1 MVLAAWGAFLVTVP
15 SALWRVLMIV
25 GLVPG
30 TQELREFEM
39 AGDGVLAYGYVFALS
54 FVQLTTGFLAVGLVR
69 PWGERF
75 LGRRVPRTPVLI
87 VATLGG
93 LAVVWL
99 FDISM
104 AGALLDGERPDANL
118 VSGVPLAV
126 MVACYAPIL
135 LWGPLE
141 LLATVGYGLRRRRP
155 GRPEPGNHDQGTK
168 EMHAAVGP
176 PEPLGTRLGAG
187 FRTAA
192 PSSDP
197 GVAARSSPDIRS
209 GGSQSLTAPP
219 ALGAR
224 AAGTEDG

>member
-1 MVLAAWGAFLVTVP
+1 MMIRKPARWTVLAAWGAFLATVP
-15 SALWRVLMIV
+15 SAVWRVLMIV
-25 GLVPG
+25 GLMPG
-30 TQELREFEM
+30 TQELRQFEI

-54 FVQLTTGFLAVGLVR
+54 FVQLTTGFLTVGLVR

-75 LGRRVPRTPVLI
+75 LGRRIPRTPVLI

-104 AGALLDGERPDANL
+104 VGALLAGQRPDANL

-141 LLATVGYGLRRRRP
+141 LLATVGYWLRQRRP
-155 GRPEPGNHDQGTK
+155 GRPEPGNHDQETK
-168 EMHAAVGP
+168 EMRTAVGH
-176 PEPLGTRLGAG
+176 PEAFG
-187 FRTAA
+187 
-192 PSSDP
+192 
-197 GVAARSSPDIRS
+197 ARSGS
-209 GGSQSLTAPP
+209 GF
-219 ALGAR
+219 
-224 AAGTEDG
+224 